1 MRILKPVLLSVA
13 VALLSFPAFAAET
26 LSVTDAYSFAV
37 PDGAKN
43 AAAFMTITYPAD
55 NAVVPDRLLKAE
67 STIAEQTQIHT
78 MLIED
83 DVMIM
88 RAVDSLPLPPT
99 GQFSLSPKGV
109 HIMFLGLNRTL
120 AVGDSFPL
128 TLVFEKAGSVTTN
141 VTVRAAGDVPGMD
154 EDEAI
159 TEPAEEKEVHQD
171 VLPHSH
177 QH

>member
-13 VALLSFPAFAAET
+13 VALLSFPALAVET
-26 LSVTDAYSFAV
+26 LAVKDAYSFAV

-55 NAVVPDRLLKAE
+55 SAVVPDRILRAE

-83 DVMIM
+83 DVMTM
-88 RAVDSLPLPPT
+88 RAVDSFPLPPT
-99 GQFSLSPKGV
+99 GNFSLSPKGV
-109 HIMFLGLNRTL
+109 HIMFLGLNRKL
-120 AVGDSFPL
+120 AVGDHFPL
-128 TLVFEKAGSVTTN
+128 TLVFEKAGAVTTD

-154 EDEAI
+154 DEDIA
-159 TEPAEEKEVHQD
+159 EPAEEKDVHHD
-171 VLPHSH
+171 VEPHHH